1 MKKKEFSFMYN
12 SDYKDVIE
20 SMKKGLKQVS
30 ELVSYDS
37 KEERINS
44 TVYEI
49 TSNLKNGIQ
58 KFVENN
64 QKRINQQKEAIE
76 KSYAKSRN
84 VYENPTEE
92 LLRRQD
98 FDMEIASMSEDEIL
112 ELIQKTGRTFTNYEL
127 NKIYSLDVKNE
138 EIKTVVKRAIN
149 ENRHPYL
156 NDVKYRT
163 LLKEEQEL
171 ALIDT
176 TDRASNSILFYLPSN
191 NQQGYT
197 TIGLNSLFMDFNEH
211 ELNKKI
217 DLLTASLEIE
227 PSDEVKTFSV
237 GFGNLIEEEMA
248 INKSKKVYEDFDSRI
263 FKGSNEFNLSD
274 RFKYLKERFD
284 DKTTDRFDVTKDT
297 YDISEHIDFLEGQ
310 HAKKM
315 ASDESY
321 REAYQ
326 NAEQKVLSAA
336 EENGGQE
343 NE

>member
-12 SDYKDVIE
+12 SEYKKVIE
-20 SMKKGLKQVS
+20 SMKKGLKQVR

-44 TVYEI
+44 TIYEI
-49 TSNLKNGIQ
+49 TSNLKNDMQ
-58 KFVENN
+58 EFVKNN

-112 ELIQKTGRTFTNYEL
+112 DLIQKPGRTFTSYEL
-127 NKIYSLDVKNE
+127 NKIYSLDVKTT

-156 NDVKYRT
+156 KDLKYQK

-171 ALIDT
+171 SLIDT
-176 TDRASNSILFYLPSN
+176 VDRPSNSILFYVPSN

-197 TIGLNSLFMDFNEH
+197 TIGLSSLFIDFREH

-217 DLLTASLEIE
+217 DLLTTSLEIE

-237 GFGNLIEEEMA
+237 GLGNLIEEEVV
-248 INKSKKVYEDFDSRI
+248 IDKPKKVYEDFDSRI
-263 FKGSNEFNLSD
+263 FKGASDFNVSD
-274 RFKYLKERFD
+274 RFKYLKERFN
-284 DKTTDRFDVTKDT
+284 DKTTDRFDITKDS
-297 YDISEHIDFLEGQ
+297 YNISDHMDFLEGQ

-315 ASDESY
+315 ASDVNY

-326 NAEQKVLSAA
+326 NAENAA
-336 EENGGQE
+336 IKQENGGSE